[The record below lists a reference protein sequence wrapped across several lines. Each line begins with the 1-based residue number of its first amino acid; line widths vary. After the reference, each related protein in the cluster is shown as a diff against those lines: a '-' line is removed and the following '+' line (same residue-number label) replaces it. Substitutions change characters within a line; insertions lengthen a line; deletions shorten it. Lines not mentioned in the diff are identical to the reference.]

1 MQLLKVAKF
10 YRRLYGG
17 GQQIITFKLGY
28 FTNFKALFS
37 VGFFLNGPYKKL
49 KKPWKG
55 LLQED

>member
-17 GQQIITFKLGY
+17 GQQIITFKFGN

-37 VGFFLNGPYKKL
+37 VDFPQLVHIKS
-49 KKPWKG
+49 
-55 LLQED
+55 